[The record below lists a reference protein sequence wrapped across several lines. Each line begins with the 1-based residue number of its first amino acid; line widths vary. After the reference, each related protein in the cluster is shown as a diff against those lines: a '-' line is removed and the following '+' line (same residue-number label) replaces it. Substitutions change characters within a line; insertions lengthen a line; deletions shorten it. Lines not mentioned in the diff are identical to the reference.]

1 MSHPLELP
9 EGKDCRVCRLAH
21 HGLIKME
28 DTSSKLMIVE
38 PNNIYK
44 CMLTYRWV
52 YPPSTNKAVPV
63 TKEARPPLK

>member
-1 MSHPLELP
+1 MSI
-9 EGKDCRVCRLAH
+9 GASCSDNIKDKKSD
-21 HGLIKME
+21 LI
-28 DTSSKLMIVE
+28 IVE